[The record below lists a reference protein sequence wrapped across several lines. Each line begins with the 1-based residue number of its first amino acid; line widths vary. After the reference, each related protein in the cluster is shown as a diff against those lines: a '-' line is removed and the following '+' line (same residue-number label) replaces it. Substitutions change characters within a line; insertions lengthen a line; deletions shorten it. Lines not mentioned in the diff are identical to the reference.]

1 MQLPHQLAK
10 HIRGVYFGGN
20 WTAVN
25 LKDTLADVTL
35 AQATHKIDGIHSI
48 LALTFHIGYFVGGT
62 NEVLRGEPLTIRDKF
77 SFDYPELTSEEQ
89 WQAFVANT
97 LQEGEDFASLVEQ
110 LSPEQLLTPFDDPK
124 YGTYQTNLLGTIEHN
139 HYHLGQIVVLK
150 KLLQHRT

>member
-35 AQATHKIDGIHSI
+35 EQAVHKAEGIHSI
-48 LALTFHIGYFVGGT
+48 MALTFHIGYFVEGT
-62 NEVLRGEPLTIRDKF
+62 NDVLRGGELTIRDKF
-77 SFDYPELTSEEQ
+77 SFDHPTLRTEEHWRTFVDHTLTQGEEF
-89 WQAFVANT
+89 AT
-97 LQEGEDFASLVEQ
+97 LVEKLSAEKLLEDF
-110 LSPEQLLTPFDDPK
+110 TDPK
-124 YGTYQTNLLGTIEHN
+124 YGTYQSNLLGTIEHN

-150 KLLQHRT
+150 KLLNTTS